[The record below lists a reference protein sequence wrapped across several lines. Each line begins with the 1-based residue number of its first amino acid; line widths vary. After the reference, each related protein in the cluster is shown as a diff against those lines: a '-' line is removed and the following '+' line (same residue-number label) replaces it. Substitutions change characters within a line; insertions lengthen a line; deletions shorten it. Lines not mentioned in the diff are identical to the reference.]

1 MSLLSFSTRIIN
13 IIVDIERNVC
23 EVQLREMNRRND
35 LALAGKFSGAHVGQ
49 LLLKLSSK
57 CEDDFFNS
65 L

>member
-35 LALAGKFSGAHVGQ
+35 LALAGKFSGAHVKQ
-49 LLLKLSSK
+49 LLKLSSK